1 MCLFNKTLKIG
12 IEKSNLFSCDMK
24 EVKMYAVVINSHRL
38 LNIGLDQL
46 REYCQR
52 GSKILHDANLQFNVD
67 RQNLLTDLDLDDRQ
81 EIAISGK
88 IVTPIKMTLTKN
100 SFEQILATL
109 NNLTPENNEFN
120 GSH

>member
-1 MCLFNKTLKIG
+1 MNTG
-12 IEKSNLFSCDMK
+12 MEKSNLFSCDMR

-46 REYCQR
+46 REYCQY
-52 GSKILHDANLQFNVD
+52 GSKILHDASLQFNVD
-67 RQNLLTDLDLDDRQ
+67 RQTLFADLDMDDRQ

-88 IVTPIKMTLTKN
+88 IVTPVKMTLTKS

-109 NNLTPENNEFN
+109 NNLTPDNNEFN
-120 GSH
+120 GNKLYSIY

>member
-1 MCLFNKTLKIG
+1 
-12 IEKSNLFSCDMK
+12 MK